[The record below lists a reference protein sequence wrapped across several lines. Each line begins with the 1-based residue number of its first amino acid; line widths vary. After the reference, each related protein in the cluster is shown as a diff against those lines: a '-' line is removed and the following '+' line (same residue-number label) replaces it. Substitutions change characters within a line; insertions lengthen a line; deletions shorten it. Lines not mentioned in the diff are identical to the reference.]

1 MGGGADGEDP
11 GSPPPPEDA
20 AGSFEAA
27 GFDLEPETHPK
38 DEPDNNPA
46 QEEAHL
52 SESIGTEDSASE
64 EEEDADSAPP
74 VHPVQGDGEHGGWD
88 TDDESIEVVGDDESI
103 DDQVWQNIIAA
114 HGVDGF
120 DDSDDF
126 DEESGDED
134 DDSEDDE
141 SDMSGFDEDAMH
153 FEIEGT
159 TSQGSQRQV
168 DPEER
173 GHYLL
178 HDGRVPASFT
188 GMNHQQGSDSVCAA
202 GPGRL
207 LVTGDSDVRLLHA
220 DHIHIAADGSYD
232 AEGRFTHTSYGP
244 SQAQAEAR
252 GEGGFET
259 CIAKQDLPFS
269 VYSVAYDEQ

>member
-64 EEEDADSAPP
+64 EEDDDDSAPP
-74 VHPVQGDGEHGGWD
+74 VHPVQDDGEHGGWD

-126 DEESGDED
+126 DEESGEED
-134 DDSEDDE
+134 DDSE
-141 SDMSGFDEDAMH
+141 
-153 FEIEGT
+153 
-159 TSQGSQRQV
+159 
-168 DPEER
+168 
-173 GHYLL
+173 
-178 HDGRVPASFT
+178 
-188 GMNHQQGSDSVCAA
+188 AA
-202 GPGRL
+202 
-207 LVTGDSDVRLLHA
+207 A
-220 DHIHIAADGSYD
+220 AADEECS
-232 AEGRFTHTSYGP
+232 THSKLPILCLTSKRHPY
-244 SQAQAEAR
+244 
-252 GEGGFET
+252 
-259 CIAKQDLPFS
+259 
-269 VYSVAYDEQ
+269 

>member
-64 EEEDADSAPP
+64 EEDDDDSAPP

-126 DEESGDED
+126 DEESGEKTTTATTTRATCQGSTRTPCTSRSRAPHPKDP
-134 DDSEDDE
+134 S
-141 SDMSGFDEDAMH
+141 AWTRRNA
-153 FEIEGT
+153 GT
-159 TSQGSQRQV
+159 TSC
-168 DPEER
+168 
-173 GHYLL
+173 
-178 HDGRVPASFT
+178 T
-188 GMNHQQGSDSVCAA
+188 
-202 GPGRL
+202 
-207 LVTGDSDVRLLHA
+207 T
-220 DHIHIAADGSYD
+220 
-232 AEGRFTHTSYGP
+232 EGYRRRSR
-244 SQAQAEAR
+244 A
-252 GEGGFET
+252 
-259 CIAKQDLPFS
+259 
-269 VYSVAYDEQ
+269 